1 MQHRYQRN
9 KNLLMVSLF
18 IYRINLFNTIE
29 HNKIDTVSNQIKE
42 KESLKHD
49 VGIASMKSSII
60 SFGCY

>member
-49 VGIASMKSSII
+49 EGIASMKSSII